1 MPQVH
6 STATVVPFADAQA
19 AKRSQTH
26 GIEGGPS
33 SEAHTYI
40 TDLHGRRKHIA
51 TNCVV
56 TAYAAELLAIHIR
69 RLSQCIEDGAP
80 DTEILA
86 ALDDID
92 GLIAALRAQL
102 AKINASCGRSNTT

>member
-6 STATVVPFADAQA
+6 TTATVVPLADAQA
-19 AKRSQTH
+19 AKHSQTH
-26 GIEGGPS
+26 GIEDRPS
-33 SEAHTYI
+33 SEALAHVA
-40 TDLHGRRKHIA
+40 DLHGRRKHIT
-51 TNCVV
+51 TNCIV
-56 TAYAAELLAIHIR
+56 TAYAAEMLAIHIR

-80 DTEILA
+80 DTEIVA

-102 AKINASCGRSNTT
+102 AKLNCSLGRPDAP

>member
-19 AKRSQTH
+19 AKMH
-26 GIEGGPS
+26 GIERGPS

-40 TDLHGRRKHIA
+40 ADLHRGRKHIT

-69 RLSQCIEDGAP
+69 RLSQRIEDGAP

-102 AKINASCGRSNTT
+102 ARLNASCGRSNSA